1 MAAPGVRWREWVG
14 AGWGLRTCLLK
25 RSNLANFFSGTRVD
39 TVLHALFKQFMEPLP
54 IKYDR
59 ERLVTMAAAQRNV
72 ISLYV
77 ILILASL
84 FFSAALIALA
94 TMFGIPERFAGL
106 VPALDLAVRLVFFV
120 LIAIQG
126 GRLARAVEGANA
138 MAYQILFWIPC
149 LSLVALLVLSSR
161 SNRIMKENGIKV
173 GFFGVNPAN
182 IP

>member
-1 MAAPGVRWREWVG
+1 MKAPFRV
-14 AGWGLRTCLLK
+14 AGGGMSASARGLEMIDRVLL
-25 RSNLANFFSGTRVD
+25 D
-39 TVLHALFKQFMEPLP
+39 LFKSHMEPQP
-54 IKYDR
+54 TSYSR
-59 ERLVTMAAAQRNV
+59 ERLVDMATAQRNV
-72 ISLYV
+72 IMLYLM
-77 ILILASL
+77 LILASL
-84 FFSAALIALA
+84 FLSSALFALA
-94 TMFGIPERFAGL
+94 GVFEMSLQFVGL
-106 VPALDLAVRLVFFV
+106 VSALDLAVRLVFFV
-120 LIAIQG
+120 LVAIQG